1 MEPTT
6 FSLATIL
13 AFIIAIVIGIIAIV
27 LAVHLNGKLRS
38 RLDNMLDKDELR
50 EFFVLS
56 VKTDERITREI
67 KEIARE
73 VVPTPT
79 KAEMSTDI
87 FNAIVDTV
95 MVGVESKL
103 EKMKA
108 ETPAPAPAV
117 EFKAVKTPTY
127 ITPEI
132 EKKKVINKYASA
144 YDVEKKTFYKVED
157 RPSEETVFEFAIDGE
172 NENSGTMTVYKHA
185 YDKVG
190 KVRDFL
196 DGACNVSGS
205 GVNIQIEKEG
215 IISFEGGKWRVEQ
228 PMEVKFI

>member
-6 FSLATIL
+6 FSLVTIL
-13 AFIIAIVIGIIAIV
+13 AIIAIVIGVFAIV
-27 LAVHLNGKLRS
+27 LAVLLYGKLKS
-38 RLDNMLDKDELR
+38 MLDKDELR
-50 EFFVLS
+50 EFIR
-56 VKTDERITREI
+56 KDERIRLEI
-67 KEIARE
+67 KEIARKA
-73 VVPTPT
+73 VPAQA
-79 KAEMSTDI
+79 KAEMSTEN
-87 FNAIVDTV
+87 FNAIVDKV
-95 MVGVESKL
+95 MVSVESKL

-108 ETPAPAPAV
+108 EVLAPVPAV
-117 EFKAVKTPTY
+117 ETPTY

-132 EKKKVINKYASA
+132 EKKKVIYKYASA

-185 YDKVG
+185 YGKVAE
-190 KVRDFL
+190 VRDFL